1 MSYQQTELCK
11 AFEQSCRDKNL
22 RVTPQRIEIYKE
34 LVKAKDHP
42 TAETLHNRLLKR
54 MPTLSLD
61 TVYRT
66 LGTLAEHG
74 LIHKVDTTESQ
85 AHFEADLSKHHHVI
99 CSQCGRIFDFN
110 WPVVDESQLPD
121 DLLRW
126 GQIDRRSLILH
137 GICHDCQSKH

>member
-1 MSYQQTELCK
+1 MIYQQTESCK
-11 AFEQSCRDKNL
+11 TFEQSCRDKNL

-85 AHFEADLSKHHHVI
+85 AHFEADLSKHHHAI
-99 CSQCGRIFDFN
+99 CSQCGRIFDFD
-110 WPVVDESQLPD
+110 WPVVDESKLPD
-121 DLLRW
+121 DLQRW
-126 GQIDRRSLILH
+126 GQIDRRSLIVH

>member
-1 MSYQQTELCK
+1 MLQHSETNK
-11 AFEQSCRDKNL
+11 SFEMACRQKNL

-34 LVKAKDHP
+34 LAKAKDHP
-42 TAETLHNRLLKR
+42 TAETLHKRLLDR

-85 AHFEADLSKHHHVI
+85 AHFEADLRKHHHVI
-99 CSQCGRIFDFN
+99 CSQCGRIVDFD
-110 WPVVDESQLPD
+110 WQVVDDSELPEE
-121 DLLRW
+121 LHNW
-126 GQIDRRSLILH
+126 GHVERRSLILH
-137 GICHDCQSKH
+137 GICRDCHSTH